1 MGSEEKKREV
11 LHWRERDSSDLLEQ
25 PVPAAESQLKAKP
38 PSPSTW
44 VESSLASGCL
54 MQVTGNLEG
63 NKYDLY

>member
-38 PSPSTW
+38 TPPSTW

-63 NKYDLY
+63 NKYEQY